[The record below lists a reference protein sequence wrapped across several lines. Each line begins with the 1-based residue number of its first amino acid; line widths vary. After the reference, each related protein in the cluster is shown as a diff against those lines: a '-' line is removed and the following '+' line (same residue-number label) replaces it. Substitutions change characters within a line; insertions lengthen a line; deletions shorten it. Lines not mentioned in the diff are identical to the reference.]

1 MIPSDEAQADAGAK
15 WAKRLGIAQARVVGD
30 ASPFSSVMESA
41 FGEQARQSGIKVERA
56 KLTAPRQVCGLNG
69 LTNGSPSRIL
79 GYYAGSEIPTDQQLR
94 CVTNGAAGARLMTTD
109 ALLNPAGI
117 RALASSRALVTSAAQ
132 DPSQLPASGQ
142 RFLRA
147 FQQRYHRTP
156 GRYAAYGYEAMA
168 VVLDSIRRAGDSGA
182 DRDSVVSAFFNTV
195 DRTLDSRFL
204 FDRRRRRHHAEPA
217 RGLPVGQRAAGV
229 RHRA

>member
-1 MIPSDEAQADAGAK
+1 
-15 WAKRLGIAQARVVGD
+15 
-30 ASPFSSVMESA
+30 MESA
-41 FGEQARQSGIKVERA
+41 FGERARQSGIKVERA
-56 KLTAPRQVCGLNG
+56 KLTAPRQACGLNG

-94 CVTNGAAGARLMTTD
+94 CVTIGAAGARLMTTD

-117 RALASSRALVTSAAQ
+117 RALASSRSLVTSAAQ
-132 DPSQLPASGQ
+132 DPCSRRRQGSGSCGVSTALPPA
-142 RFLRA
+142 
-147 FQQRYHRTP
+147 P

-195 DRTLDSRFL
+195 DRRSILGSYSIDDVGDTTLSRL
-204 FDRRRRRHHAEPA
+204 
-217 RGLPVGQRAAGV
+217 AGTGWSTAG
-229 RHRA
+229 RCSTPP